1 MLRYKE
7 VKRRKFTP
15 KQLELL
21 EKCHWLHIESFRGYD
36 ADKEE
41 MRTMLLDKIFMKLL
55 G

>member
-1 MLRYKE
+1 MKYKD

-21 EKCHWLHIESFRGYD
+21 EKCHYLHIESFKGYD
-36 ADKEE
+36 DEKEE
-41 MRTMLLDKIFMKLL
+41 MRTKLLDKIFNTLL